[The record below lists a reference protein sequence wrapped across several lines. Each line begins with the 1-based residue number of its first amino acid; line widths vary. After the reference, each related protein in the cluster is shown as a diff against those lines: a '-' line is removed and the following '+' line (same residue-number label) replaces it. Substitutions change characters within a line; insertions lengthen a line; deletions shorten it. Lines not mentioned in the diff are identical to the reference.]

1 VRRMVCEQHLITRA
15 SGDYEKIVRERV
27 RARVRNSSLFRSDE
41 YVSLH
46 PDLAEARVDPYEHY
60 CEHGLHENRKPSK
73 PNSVAR
79 LLAEINRDFDI
90 RANRYLFQFEAA
102 QRETEKHKR
111 FCRKHLIGVICHSLA
126 NHYMHPI
133 AVTIAHAL
141 RRAGARCVL
150 VNERDPHPESITC
163 PIVVAPHEFF
173 IFPLNEYYRSAE
185 FLAKYIAYNTE
196 QLPSPW
202 FHACLESLYNA
213 RAVIDINF
221 QSAIVLSSGFP
232 AIHFLPPFNSE
243 LRDQYIST
251 IDRNHPLFSWLGFD
265 VRRRLGVMTPLADR
279 PIDLFF
285 AGYKTTN
292 RTRFFVRN
300 AAYLADKNCFLAYS
314 DPPPTARRDNFTE
327 RLFSNYIGLASITKV
342 VLTMHRYSVGYF
354 EWERMVAQG
363 FANSATVISPPCTR
377 SPFFTPGVHY
387 FEAIERNLDKLLKWI
402 LDTREGAMAAQA
414 AADAAR
420 DVVQTVV
427 TPERSGRFL
436 LSFLARVDGASE

>member
-1 VRRMVCEQHLITRA
+1 
-15 SGDYEKIVRERV
+15 
-27 RARVRNSSLFRSDE
+27 
-41 YVSLH
+41 VSLNR
-46 PDLAEARVDPYEHY
+46 DVAEAGIDPYEHY
-60 CEHGLHENRKPSK
+60 CKDGLSEKRKPIK

-79 LLAEINRDFDI
+79 VLAEINRDFDI
-90 RANRYLFQFEAA
+90 HANRYLVQFEAA

-111 FCRKHLIGVICHSLA
+111 FCQKHLIGVICHSLA

-133 AVTIAHAL
+133 AATIAHAL

-150 VNERDPHPESITC
+150 VNELDPHPEAITF

-173 IFPLNEYYRSAE
+173 IFPLNKYYSSAE
-185 FLAKYIAYNTE
+185 FLAKHVAFNTE

-202 FHACLESLYNA
+202 FHTCLESLYSA
-213 RAVIDINF
+213 RAVVDINF
-221 QSAIVLSSGFP
+221 QSATVLSSGLP
-232 AIHFLPPFNSE
+232 AVHFLPPFNSE

-251 IDRNHPLFSWLGFD
+251 MDRNHPLFSWLDFD
-265 VRRRLGVMTPLADR
+265 VRRRLGVMTPWSER

-292 RTRFFVRN
+292 RTRFFVKN

-314 DPPPTARRDNFTE
+314 DPSPTAMKRDNFTE
-327 RLFSNYIGLASITKV
+327 GLFSNYIGLASITKV
-342 VLTMHRYSVGYF
+342 VLTMHRYSAGYF

-363 FANSATVISPPCTR
+363 FANGATVIASPCTR

-402 LDTREGAMAAQA
+402 LDTCDGGTAAQA

-420 DVVQTVV
+420 DVVQTMT